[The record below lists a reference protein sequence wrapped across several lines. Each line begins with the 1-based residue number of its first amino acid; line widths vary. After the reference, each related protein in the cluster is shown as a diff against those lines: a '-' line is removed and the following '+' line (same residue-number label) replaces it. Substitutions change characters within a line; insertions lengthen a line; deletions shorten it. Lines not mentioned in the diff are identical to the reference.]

1 VRLAATLSLALI
13 CLPIAVAQSQDEAIA
28 VRVNGEAPVVDGQLG
43 DEVWRYAPAIT
54 DFVQRN
60 PIEGAAPSES
70 TEVRF
75 AYTDRDLF
83 VAFRGW
89 DRDPDRVYGRLVR
102 RDQRTSA
109 DQFSL
114 FLDSYHDGRTA
125 FEFSFNPSGARRDVV
140 IFADGAGRDD
150 SWDPVYDWAAVADSL
165 GWTVELRIPFS
176 QLRFA
181 VEDSLVFGLRLRRSI
196 NRRNE
201 EVNWPFFP
209 RDQAGEVSRY
219 GRLAGLAHL
228 PPPKRAEGLP
238 YVAGSTEFTP
248 EETDNP
254 FETGRNS
261 DLRVGGD
268 AKFGVTSGL
277 TLDLAV
283 NPDFGQV
290 EADPAVVNLTA
301 FETFF
306 PEKRPFFIEGT
317 DLFRFGLS
325 PAVGGG
331 GPGGGGGGGRGQ
343 EGLVYT
349 RRIGRRPQVP
359 VDTDDVGGYA
369 EEINQTTII
378 TAAKLSGNVGKGW
391 ALGVMEALTAKE
403 WSSVVDSG
411 GNPGA
416 SPVEP
421 LSSYTVVRALRS
433 VNRGRLNYGL
443 IGTGTIRRLDE
454 PDFEEL
460 HRSAFAGGLDVRG
473 RFGGDRYEFNFA
485 AMGSRVSGSTG
496 AITETQ
502 RSSARY
508 YQRPDQSHVTLDT
521 TRTSLSGFSGY
532 ARLAKA
538 VGFATWDLRLSSR
551 SPGFEANDLGFQRQA
566 DIHQQ
571 RAELELRWLRPGRVF
586 RQAELTF
593 EEMASWTHGWERTR
607 TSFQTRASGEFHNYW
622 ELNASAETFLS
633 RLETRLLR
641 GGPAFLEPSR
651 WEFRLGGRT
660 NVRRP
665 VWASFGVNYTTE
677 QESGAD
683 SWSVNGGIRWRP
695 PGSFSLSAAVR
706 LGWGRNDRQYIT
718 QVELPDSTYYV
729 LGELDRKEASIELR
743 ADFAITPRLSLEIY
757 AEPFASNGQYGVLK
771 LAADPKAESYHDRFD
786 PLEDD
791 RLNRPGGDADV
802 EVDVD
807 GDGDVDFSFSEP
819 DFRLVSFRTNVVLRW
834 EFRPGSTLFVVWQQD
849 RGEDWPGGS
858 LNYGDALVDAVQ
870 APGSHVFA
878 VKLAYWFGF

>member
-1 VRLAATLSLALI
+1 MRLVLTLSAALA
-13 CLPIAVAQSQDEAIA
+13 CLPTAILAQEDAVA
-28 VRVNGEAPVVDGQLG
+28 VRVNGEAPVVDGRLG
-43 DEVWRYAPAIT
+43 DAVWGYAPAIT

-70 TEVRF
+70 TSVRF
-75 AYTDRDLF
+75 AYSDRDLY
-83 VAFRGW
+83 VAFRGY

-109 DQFSL
+109 DQFSM
-114 FLDSYHDGRTA
+114 FLDSHHDGRTA
-125 FEFSFNPSGARRDVV
+125 YEFSFNPSGARRDVF
-140 IFADGAGRDD
+140 IFGDGAGRDD
-150 SWDPVYDWAAVADSL
+150 SWDPVYDWATQVDSL
-165 GWTVELRIPFS
+165 GWTVEMRIPFS

-181 VEDSLVFGLRLRRSI
+181 NSDSLVFGLRLRRSV

-219 GRLAGLAHL
+219 GRLVGLSQL
-228 PPPKRAEGLP
+228 PPPKRAEALP
-238 YVAGSTEFTP
+238 YVAGSTEFAP
-248 EETDNP
+248 AESDNP
-254 FETGRNS
+254 FETGRDT

-268 AKFGVTSGL
+268 VKLGITSGL
-277 TLDLAV
+277 TLDLTV

-325 PAVGGG
+325 PSVGGG
-331 GPGGGGGGGRGQ
+331 PEGGGGGGRGQ

-349 RRIGRRPQVP
+349 RRIGRRPQV
-359 VDTDDVGGYA
+359 DAETDEIGGYA
-369 EEINQTTII
+369 EEIRQTTII
-378 TAAKLSGNVGKGW
+378 TAGKLSGNLGKGW

-403 WSSVVDSG
+403 WSAVVDSAG
-411 GNPGA
+411 EPGS

-433 VNRGRLNYGL
+433 VNRGRLNYGV

-454 PDFEEL
+454 PDFDAL
-460 HRSAFAGGLDVRG
+460 HRSAFTAGFDVLG
-473 RFGGDRYEFNFA
+473 RFGRDRYEFNLA
-485 AMGSRVSGSTG
+485 AMGSWVHGSTA

-502 RSSARY
+502 ERSARY
-508 YQRPDQSHVTLDT
+508 FQRPDQAHATLDS

-538 VGFATWDLRLSSR
+538 VGFATWDLRFASR

-571 RAELELRWLRPGRVF
+571 RAELELRWLDPGKVF

-593 EEMASWTHGWERTR
+593 EEMAWWTYGWERTR

-622 ELNASAETFLS
+622 ELDASAEAFLTQ
-633 RLETRLLR
+633 LEPRLLR
-641 GGPAFLEPSR
+641 GGPAFAEPSR

-660 NVRRP
+660 DFRRP
-665 VWASFGVNYTTE
+665 VWTRLGVNYTIE

-683 SWSVNGGIRWRP
+683 SWSVNGGFRWRP
-695 PGSFSLSAAVR
+695 PGSFSLSAEAR
-706 LGWGRNDRQYIT
+706 FSWGRDDRQYIT
-718 QVELPDSTYYV
+718 QEELPDSTYYV
-729 LGELDRKEASIELR
+729 LGELDRREASIELR
-743 ADFAITPRLSLEIY
+743 ADFAITPRLSVEIY
-757 AEPFASNGQYGVLK
+757 AEPFVSHGEFGVLK
-771 LAADPKAESYHDRFD
+771 LAADPRAERYGDRFD
-786 PLEDD
+786 PLGSD
-791 RLNRPGGDADV
+791 RLNRPGDGEDI

-807 GDGDVDFSFSEP
+807 GDGNVDFSLEEP
-819 DFRLVSFRTNVVLRW
+819 DFRVVSFRTNLVLRW

-858 LNYGDALVDAVQ
+858 LNYADALVDAVK